1 MLGNTGFDS
10 RPLSIGQRET
20 FFRTVILS
28 GSKFMTI
35 KSKPSI
41 GNKDQYVRSITY
53 SVI

>member
-10 RPLSIGQRET
+10 RPLSLSVNAKL

-41 GNKDQYVRSITY
+41 GNKDQ
-53 SVI
+53 